1 VRDRRPLGGL
11 LAANAISITG
21 SVLTLLAIPWFVLQT
36 TGSATKTGIT
46 AGVSTIPV
54 VLSAA
59 FSGTLAD
66 RIGLRLTSIGS
77 DLASA
82 AIVVTVPVLH
92 ATVGVA
98 FWQVLAL
105 VFLRSFFATPGETAR
120 AAILPDLVDRAGAS
134 LERATSGYDAVS
146 RGARMVGAPVAGVL
160 IATLGAPNLLVLDAV
175 SFVVSALL
183 VATLVPKP
191 PPRTEE
197 REPVAYLA
205 DMREGLRYLRVAP
218 VIRAT
223 VVLCMCTNMLDAGYS
238 VFLPVHAKEVL
249 HSSAAFGVI
258 VGVFGG
264 SALAGALLY
273 AAFGA
278 RLPRRGTFV
287 VAFLLCGFPRYAMLA
302 LHLPVPALVAIGA
315 VCGLGAGALNPIMDT
330 VIFETVPAH
339 LRARVWGVVYAGCS
353 AAMPLGA
360 FVAGLSVSGLG
371 LSRALWAFGLVYL
384 VATSWP
390 AFGRDWAGL
399 DRAPAEAAYAT
410 MPA

>member
-1 VRDRRPLGGL
+1 MPRDRRPFGGL

-66 RIGLRLTSIGS
+66 RAGLRRTSIVS

-82 AIVVTVPVLH
+82 AIVVTLPILH

-120 AAILPDLVDRAGAS
+120 AAILPDLVERAGTT

-146 RGARMVGAPVAGVL
+146 RGARMVGAPLAGLL
-160 IATLGAPNLLVLDAV
+160 IATLGAPNLLLLDAA
-175 SFVVSALL
+175 SFLVSATI

-191 PPRTEE
+191 PPREKTKSHY
-197 REPVAYLA
+197 VD
-205 DMREGLRYLRVAP
+205 DMRAGLRYLRVAP

-223 VVLCMCTNMLDAGYS
+223 VILCLCTNALDAGYS

-249 HSSAAFGVI
+249 HSSAAFGLI
-258 VGVFGG
+258 VGAFGASG
-264 SALAGALLY
+264 LAGALLY
-273 AAFGA
+273 GGFGA
-278 RLPRRGTFV
+278 RLPRRATFV
-287 VAFLLCGFPRYAMLA
+287 VAYLLCGFPRYAMLA
-302 LHLPVPALVAIGA
+302 LRLPVPALVAIGA
-315 VCGLGAGALNPIMDT
+315 VCGLSAGALNPIMDT
-330 VIFETVPAH
+330 VLFENVPPE
-339 LRARVWGVVYAGCS
+339 LRARVWGVVFAGCS

-360 FVAGLSVSGLG
+360 FVAGFSVAGLG
-371 LSRALWAFGLVYL
+371 LGNALWLFGVAYLLV
-384 VATSWP
+384 TSWP
-390 AFGRDWAGL
+390 AYGRDWRGL
-399 DRAPAEAAYAT
+399 DRQPEEPAYAT